1 MRVAFSPM
9 RTERVSPRRAP
20 VLLAALVTGA
30 AALAGCGGGD
40 DKPASPFVA
49 PKGES
54 KAAANLG
61 FPVVATRN
69 TTRTATNDPDAAAAG
84 IARAIYSGGAAE
96 TQARVVTLVDRNDWR
111 ASLAATSLMATPI
124 GAPILFSDGDQLP
137 AATTEALTALR
148 PVGSDVAGGAQAIR
162 IGNVGRPSGLRTSD
176 VGGADAYELALAI
189 DRFGAAAR
197 SRSSNRVVVVSA
209 DAPELAV
216 PAASWLAKTGDPVA
230 FVTKDGIPP
239 ATARQLRTHPGAKLY
254 VLGPES
260 AVSPAVAKQLRR
272 YGTVRRIGDADPVKN
287 AIAFARFSDG
297 TFGWNVNE
305 PGHGFTFA
313 RAGDPLPAITLA
325 PLSATGLH
333 GPLLLLDS
341 ASKLPEPIRQY
352 LLDVQPGYQNDP
364 ARGVYNRGW
373 LTGDV
378 SAIDVAVQSQLDAL
392 MEIVPVRGA
401 TATEGATAPATTTGA
416 TPAPKTGT
424 TTTGTST
431 TGTTSAP
438 TPPPKSDTKKTP

>member
-1 MRVAFSPM
+1 M
-9 RTERVSPRRAP
+9 RTERVCPRRAP

-30 AALAGCGGGD
+30 AVLTGCGGDG
-40 DKPASPFVA
+40 DKPTSPFAA
-49 PKGES
+49 PKGEA
-54 KAAANLG
+54 KVTADLG

-96 TQARVVTLVDRNDWR
+96 TQARVVALVDRNDWR
-111 ASLAATSLMATPI
+111 TALAATSLMATPI

-137 AATTEALTALR
+137 TATTDALTALR

-176 VGGADAYELALAI
+176 VGGADSYELALAI

-197 SRSSNRVVVVSA
+197 GRASNRVIVVSGDQPQFA
-209 DAPELAV
+209 A
-216 PAASWLAKTGDPVA
+216 PAAAWLAKTGDPVA
-230 FVTKDGIPP
+230 FVTKDAIPP

-254 VLGPES
+254 VLGPDS

-272 YGTVRRIGDADPVKN
+272 YGTVRRVGDPDPVKN

-297 TFGWNVNE
+297 TFGWDVNE

-364 ARGVYNRGW
+364 SRGVYNRGW
-373 LTGDV
+373 LAGDV

-401 TATEGATAPATTTGA
+401 AGTTTTPATTTGA
-416 TPAPKTGT
+416 APAPKTGT

-438 TPPPKSDTKKTP
+438 TPPPKTETKKTP